1 MRTPVPEVTP
11 VVATPNEDAATGNT
25 SGYRLDLDGLRGIAI
40 ALVAVFH
47 VWFGRVSGGVDVF
60 LTLSGYFFVASLL
73 KHVLATQ
80 PVSASWG
87 AAINPWPRFWR
98 LVRRLLPALLLVL
111 AFVAAMIALVMPTTR
126 WGPLGAELQAS
137 ALYNQNW
144 HLAFESQDYAAADS
158 ANSPMQ
164 HLWSMSMQG
173 QFFLLTLLCALAL
186 GGVLR
191 ALSGRIAFFRRPQ
204 VVRGVVGSALLGVAL
219 VSFAWANYRHGINQP
234 FTYYDTVA
242 RLWEP
247 LAGGLL
253 AVWMPKLALSA
264 RMRNLLSIVALGL
277 IITCGWWIAGVQEY
291 PAAWALVPVGAT
303 LILIWA
309 GSPATARPAAG
320 QAPVSRGLAHPQL
333 VWLGSIAYALYL
345 WHWPLLIFYMA
356 WRYQDEVSWLE
367 GTGILGV
374 SVLIAWLTT
383 KYVEAPLRS
392 GSFRRTK
399 TDKATTVGKPATVEK
414 TTPGKP
420 TKPGFQNSRGYRR
433 TLLAVLLV
441 ISVAAGSAAVTWQR
455 DAANATLDTENLDPR
470 LYPGGRAF
478 LDGAP
483 VPKVT
488 AQPSPDVVDM
498 DWPITSYD
506 SIISGWKDPTIK
518 VGYYGDVTA
527 TRTIALVGGSHA
539 EQWITA
545 LNEIGKRH
553 NFRVTTYLKV
563 GCALTTEHV
572 FTWFG
577 QKYYQCNDWSRRVMD
592 RLAVDKPDYVFTT
605 STRPPEGS
613 ARGDSVPKDYK
624 EIFAQFR
631 DRGQKVIGIRD
642 NPWSTGQLKPPEC
655 LASGRK
661 PEVCGVSRAQ
671 AMAPTDPAAALADEF
686 PNMTFLDYTDAMCD
700 DTYCPAVVGNILMW
714 HDFHHLSATFVRSL
728 IPAME
733 ADLQKT
739 TGWW

>member
-1 MRTPVPEVTP
+1 MRATSPEVTP
-11 VVATPNEDAATGNT
+11 VVATPDEDAATGNT
-25 SGYRLDLDGLRGIAI
+25 SGYRLDLDGLRGVAI
-40 ALVAVFH
+40 ALVAIFH

-80 PVSASWG
+80 PASVSWG
-87 AAINPWPRFWR
+87 RAINPWPRFWR

-111 AFVAAMIALVMPTTR
+111 AFIALMVALVMPTTR

-137 ALYNQNW
+137 ALYYQNW
-144 HLAFESQDYAAADS
+144 YLAFESQDYAAADS

-186 GGVLR
+186 GGLLR
-191 ALSGRIAFFRRPQ
+191 ALSRVFAVLARPS
-204 VVRGVVGSALLGVAL
+204 VVRGIVGFSLLAVAV

-253 AVWMPKLALSA
+253 AVWLPRVPMQAWL
-264 RMRNLLSIVALGL
+264 RNLLGLVALGL
-277 IITCGWWIAGVQEY
+277 IVTCGWWITGVQEY

-303 LILIWA
+303 LLLIWSGA
-309 GSPATARPAAG
+309 PATAPAATG
-320 QAPVSRGLAHPQL
+320 PAAVSRGLALPQL

-356 WRYQDEVSWLE
+356 WRYQDDVSWLE
-367 GTGILGV
+367 GTGILAV

-383 KYVEAPLRS
+383 KYVEAPLRA
-392 GSFRRTK
+392 GSARR
-399 TDKATTVGKPATVEK
+399 
-414 TTPGKP
+414 
-420 TKPGFQNSRGYRR
+420 KPGFQNSRAWR
-433 TLLAVLLV
+433 LSLVAVLLV
-441 ISVAAGSAAVTWQR
+441 TTVTAGAAAVTWQR
-455 DAANATLDTENLDPR
+455 DAANATLDTAHLDPR
-470 LYPGGRAF
+470 LYPGARAF

-488 AQPSPDVVDM
+488 PQPSPDVVDQ

-506 SIISGWKDPTIK
+506 SIISGWKDPSIK
-518 VGYYGDVTA
+518 VGVYGDPNA

-545 LNEIGKRH
+545 LDDIGKRN

-577 QKYYQCNDWSRRVMD
+577 QKYYQCNDWSRRVME
-592 RLAVDKPDYVFTT
+592 RLAEDNPDYVFTT
-605 STRPPEGS
+605 STRPPEGGQK
-613 ARGDSVPKDYK
+613 GDRVPKDYR

-631 DRGQKVIGIRD
+631 DRDQKVIAIRD
-642 NPWSTGQLKPPEC
+642 NPWSTGKLKPPEC

-661 PEVCGVSRAQ
+661 PEVCGVSREQ
-671 AMAPTDPAAALADEF
+671 ALAPTDPAQEIAGEF
-686 PNMTFLDYTDAMCD
+686 PNMSFLDYSDAFCD
-700 DTYCPAVVGNILMW
+700 DEYCPAVVGNILVW
-714 HDFHHLSATFVRSL
+714 HDYHHLSATFVRSL

-733 ADLQKT
+733 ADLKEI